1 MSLTKTPAATATFE
15 GEEGAALG
23 TASVSSAVAAVGS
36 TTGAVTIAPV
46 KYSEK
51 EMFTVSNLQNA
62 MPVEWNTHQQL
73 TIDKSAIKD
82 KTTKQSVGEWVD
94 LELLSWQHTWVCSPK
109 DDDADVEVV
118 KYSDD
123 GVTTKDGLDCKAYI
137 EEIRKDYPYATLEKR
152 AIIMGGV
159 VRCEKAKHLT
169 DTLVQITLAPTAVTE
184 FNRYMQNSAFAISK
198 GKASPDAVKF
208 IRVTASE
215 GQGKGS
221 KTYPLAKFSMA
232 EAA

>member
-1 MSLTKTPAATATFE
+1 MALTKSITVFE
-15 GEEGAALG
+15 GEDTAADSGA
-23 TASVSSAVAAVGS
+23 ASVSAAVAVPPAAGAL
-36 TTGAVTIAPV
+36 TTV
-46 KYSEK
+46 KYSKE
-51 EMFTVSNLQNA
+51 EMFTVSNLQNE

-94 LELLSWQHTWVCSPK
+94 IELLSWQHTWVCSPK
-109 DDDADVEVV
+109 NDNANVEVV

-123 GVTTKDGLDCKAYI
+123 GITTKDGLDCKAYI
-137 EEIRKDYPYATLEKR
+137 ESLREQYPYATLEKR
-152 AIIMGGV
+152 AIIVGGV

-208 IRVTASE
+208 IRVTAYE

-221 KTYPLAKFSMA
+221 KTFPLAKFSMA
-232 EAA
+232 EAG